1 MTIGERVKEVRKSSG
16 LTLEKFGAKIKIRA
30 ASVSLIENGKNN
42 PTDRTIDLICREFGV
57 REEWLRTG
65 EGSMTEDKSRDEQ
78 IAEAVGRILSGEN
91 PDFKRRLITVLS
103 TLNEQEWRFLQ
114 EKMSEIVGQPSPA
127 ADTGNPVTQ
136 TREQEAAE
144 VAAKVYAAAL
154 DGGEKVPE
162 SGTPPAG
169 AGIA

>member
-1 MTIGERVKEVRKSSG
+1 MTIGERIKEVRKSSG

-30 ASVSLIENGKNN
+30 ASVSLIENGKNK

-57 REEWLRTG
+57 SENWLRTG

-91 PDFKRRLITVLS
+91 PNFKQRLITVLS
-103 TLNEQEWRFLQ
+103 TLDEKQWAFLE
-114 EKMSEIVGQPSPA
+114 EKLLEIVGDRTSA
-127 ADTGNPVTQ
+127 AEPHKTP
-136 TREQEAAE
+136 EQEAAE
-144 VAAKVYAAAL
+144 VAAKVYTDAL
-154 DGGEKVPE
+154 NGGEKASE

-169 AGIA
+169 AGTA